1 MSPKTMSTLRFTKL
15 QNCRHKTS
23 KIVIYITIS
32 ALSLLQ
38 ESHDGDMPFYFSF
51 LTVMAL
57 FVFVR
62 EKVDVAI
69 LEVGIGGQYDSTNV
83 VRTPRVCG
91 ITSLDLDHTSILGN
105 TLEAIAW
112 QKAGI
117 FQVKSFA

>member
-1 MSPKTMSTLRFTKL
+1 
-15 QNCRHKTS
+15 
-23 KIVIYITIS
+23 
-32 ALSLLQ
+32 
-38 ESHDGDMPFYFSF
+38 MPFYFSF
-51 LTVMAL
+51 FTVMAL

-105 TLEAIAW
+105 TLKTIAW

-117 FQVKSFA
+117 FKVKSFA

>member
-1 MSPKTMSTLRFTKL
+1 
-15 QNCRHKTS
+15 
-23 KIVIYITIS
+23 
-32 ALSLLQ
+32 
-38 ESHDGDMPFYFSF
+38 MPFYFSF
-51 LTVMAL
+51 FTVMAL

-83 VRTPRVCG
+83 VLTPRVCG

-117 FQVKSFA
+117 FKVK